1 VVATSK
7 SGRST
12 NRTPKRS
19 QSARAKPTL
28 GTALLHGLKEHGA
41 REIFGIPGDFVLPL
55 FKVIEETGILPHYT
69 LSHEPGV
76 GFAADAA
83 ARYNCG
89 LGVAVVTYGAGA
101 FNLVNAVAGA
111 YAERSPVVVVAGA
124 PGARERASGFM
135 LHHQARALDSQL
147 AVFREITCDQAV
159 LSDPAAAPGD
169 IARVL
174 RNARELSLPVYI
186 EVPRDVVDAATGAV
200 PVLPRRAADA
210 GALAEC
216 AEEVLQRLAGARSAA
231 IIVDVEIR
239 RYGLEDRVAAL
250 ARSLGLPVVTT
261 FMGRG
266 LLDDAPD
273 VLSGTYLGAAGD
285 PAVTALVED
294 ADMLLLLGVI
304 LSDTN
309 FALSQRRLDPRATVL
324 AIGRTVRI
332 GHHVYADLPLE
343 DLVDALN
350 TRARPSAASRRTRRR
365 PASTYPRGLK
375 ADAAPVAPSDIACA
389 INDLFDRH
397 GAMPMTSDM
406 GDCLFTAMEIENTA
420 LAAPG
425 YYAGMGFGVP
435 AGIGVAATTGR
446 RPLILV
452 GDGAFQMTGWEL
464 GNCRRYGF
472 DPIVVVFN
480 NASWEML
487 RVFQPESAFNDL
499 DDWNFSAMAPAM
511 GGAGERVTTRRELAA
526 ALERAVKR
534 RDSFSIVEVMLP
546 RGVTSQTLARFI
558 AGFKAAREPSAG

>member
-1 VVATSK
+1 MK
-7 SGRST
+7 R
-12 NRTPKRS
+12 PKRS
-19 QSARAKPTL
+19 RLAQARAKPTL
-28 GTALLHGLKEHGA
+28 GTALLHGLKDHGA
-41 REIFGIPGDFVLPL
+41 REIFGLPGDFVLPL
-55 FKVIEETGILPHYT
+55 FKVIEDSAILPHYT

-159 LSDPAAAPGD
+159 LSDPATAPGD

-186 EVPRDVVDAATGAV
+186 EVPRDMVDAATAPV
-200 PVLPRRAADA
+200 PVLPRRAADPS
-210 GALAEC
+210 ALAEC
-216 AEEVLQRLAGARSAA
+216 AEEILQRLARAQSAA

-250 ARSLGLPVVTT
+250 ARALKVPVVTT

-304 LSDTN
+304 LSDIN

-332 GHHVYADLPLE
+332 GHHLYPDL
-343 DLVDALN
+343 
-350 TRARPSAASRRTRRR
+350 
-365 PASTYPRGLK
+365 
-375 ADAAPVAPSDIACA
+375 
-389 INDLFDRH
+389 
-397 GAMPMTSDM
+397 
-406 GDCLFTAMEIENTA
+406 
-420 LAAPG
+420 
-425 YYAGMGFGVP
+425 
-435 AGIGVAATTGR
+435 
-446 RPLILV
+446 
-452 GDGAFQMTGWEL
+452 
-464 GNCRRYGF
+464 
-472 DPIVVVFN
+472 
-480 NASWEML
+480 
-487 RVFQPESAFNDL
+487 
-499 DDWNFSAMAPAM
+499 
-511 GGAGERVTTRRELAA
+511 
-526 ALERAVKR
+526 
-534 RDSFSIVEVMLP
+534 
-546 RGVTSQTLARFI
+546 
-558 AGFKAAREPSAG
+558 

>member
-1 VVATSK
+1 RTRTSP
-7 SGRST
+7 GRKAV
-12 NRTPKRS
+12 RTGT
-19 QSARAKPTL
+19 KPTL
-28 GTALLHGLKEHGA
+28 ATALLHGLKDHGA
-41 REIFGIPGDFVLPL
+41 REIFGLPGDFVLPL
-55 FKVIEETGILPHYT
+55 FKAIEDTGILPHYT
-69 LSHEPGV
+69 LSHEPGI

-159 LSDPAAAPGD
+159 LDDPATAPGD

-174 RNARELSLPVYI
+174 RNARELSLPVYL
-186 EVPRDVVDAATGAV
+186 ELPRDMVGAVAAPV

-216 AEEVLQRLAGARSAA
+216 AEEILQRLARAKSAA

-250 ARSLGLPVVTT
+250 ARTLGLPVVTT

-266 LLDDAPD
+266 LLDGAGD

-324 AIGRTVRI
+324 AIGRTVRVR
-332 GHHVYADLPLE
+332 HEVYPDLPLE
-343 DLVDALN
+343 ALVDALAA
-350 TRARPSAASRRTRRR
+350 RARRGAVGRRTRRR
-365 PASTYPRGLK
+365 PNAYPRGLK
-375 ADAAPVAPSDIACA
+375 ADAERIAPSDIACA

-406 GDCLFTAMEIENTA
+406 GDCLFTA
-420 LAAPG
+420 
-425 YYAGMGFGVP
+425 
-435 AGIGVAATTGR
+435 
-446 RPLILV
+446 
-452 GDGAFQMTGWEL
+452 
-464 GNCRRYGF
+464 
-472 DPIVVVFN
+472 
-480 NASWEML
+480 
-487 RVFQPESAFNDL
+487 
-499 DDWNFSAMAPAM
+499 
-511 GGAGERVTTRRELAA
+511 
-526 ALERAVKR
+526 
-534 RDSFSIVEVMLP
+534 
-546 RGVTSQTLARFI
+546 
-558 AGFKAAREPSAG
+558 